1 MRHWIIR
8 TTILA
13 VPLIGASLAI
23 AFSDGPPASHTGAP
37 AVGGVAAE
45 QVCTSCHSTFPLN
58 TAGATLEILDVP
70 EFYLPDTV
78 YTLRVRLS
86 STFAGGRR
94 WGFQITAVRAS
105 NGQGVGTFDIT
116 GLSGIRI
123 LSGAGVF
130 ASRRY
135 VEHNANGTFPNVAGP
150 VEWTLRWRAPATS
163 VGRIFFF
170 AAGNAANNSGTNTG
184 DHIYTKRDT
193 TDIHPLLDA
202 PAPRAGV
209 AALEP
214 ATPNPFRSST
224 AFAYTLSQA
233 GPVELSIFD
242 AQGRQVR
249 SLLAGEQPAGRATVS
264 WDGRA
269 EGGAAVAAGVYFV
282 RFRAPGVSP
291 ALSQRVVLAR

>member
-8 TTILA
+8 AAILA
-13 VPLIGASLAI
+13 VPITGASLAI

-37 AVGGVAAE
+37 AVGGVGAE
-45 QVCTSCHSTFPLN
+45 QVCTACHATFPLN
-58 TAGATLEILDVP
+58 AVGATLEILDVP

-94 WGFQITAVRAS
+94 WGFQITAVRATT
-105 NGQGVGTFDIT
+105 GQGVGTFDIT
-116 GLSGIRI
+116 GFSGIRI

-150 VEWTLRWRAPATS
+150 VEWTFRWRAPATN

-170 AAGNAANNSGTNTG
+170 AAGNAANNSGTNNG

-202 PAPRAGV
+202 PAPIAGV

-214 ATPNPFRSST
+214 ASPNPFRSST
-224 AFAYTLSQA
+224 VFAYTLSRA
-233 GPVELSIFD
+233 GRVELAIFD

-249 SLLAGEQPAGRATVS
+249 SLLAGERPAGHATVS

-269 EGGAAVAAGVYFV
+269 EGGAAAAGVYIV
-282 RFRAPGVSP
+282 RLRAPGVSP